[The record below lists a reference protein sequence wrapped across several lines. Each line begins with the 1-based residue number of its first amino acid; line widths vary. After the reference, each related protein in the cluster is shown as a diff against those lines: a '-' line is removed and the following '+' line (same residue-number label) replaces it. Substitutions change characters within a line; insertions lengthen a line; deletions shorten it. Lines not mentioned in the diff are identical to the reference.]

1 MELNS
6 SPKKILVVDDEEHLL
21 AGLELNLT
29 LAQHQVFTAQNGK
42 VGIDKWRLH
51 TPDLIVLD
59 LMMPIVDGF
68 AVLKEIRQS
77 DERLPIMV
85 LSAHSD
91 TKEKIKCFSLG
102 ADDYLVKPF
111 ALSEFLL
118 RVDRLLQRASWS
130 KTPIPISEENNLSL
144 FRFGK
149 NTIDFRQR
157 LASNGDQS
165 IELTVQEIK
174 LLALFVANLNLPL
187 TREQILEQGFGYRPE
202 ISSRTIDNFI
212 VRFRK
217 YFEKDPKNPVYFRSL
232 RSVGYVFSCSDQGN
246 LSPTPTF
253 HDN

>member
-1 MELNS
+1 MENNS

-29 LAQHQVFTAQNGK
+29 LAQHQVFTAENGK
-42 VGIDKWRLH
+42 VGIEKWRRWA
-51 TPDLIVLD
+51 PDLIVLD
-59 LMMPIVDGF
+59 IMMPIVDGF

-118 RVDRLLQRASWS
+118 RIDRLLQRASWG
-130 KTPIPISEENNLSL
+130 KTTINEETNLPL
-144 FRFGK
+144 FCFGD

-157 LASNGDQS
+157 LASSGDHS
-165 IELTVQEIK
+165 IVLTVQELK
-174 LLALFVANLNLPL
+174 LLALFVANQNRPL
-187 TREQILEQGFGYRPE
+187 TRQQILEQGFGYQPD

-232 RSVGYVFSCSDQGN
+232 RSVGYVFS
-246 LSPTPTF
+246 SPGQSTLIPTATF
-253 HDN
+253 HDR